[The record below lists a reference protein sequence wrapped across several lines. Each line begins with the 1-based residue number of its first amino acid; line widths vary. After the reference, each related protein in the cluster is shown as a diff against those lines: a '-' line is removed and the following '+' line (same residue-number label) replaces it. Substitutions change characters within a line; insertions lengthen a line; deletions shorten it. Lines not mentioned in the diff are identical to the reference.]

1 MSLFRIINTL
11 TLFSLLSV
19 ACHGDV
25 QFKREHIKSIS
36 VVAPVWKDYTNQDGS
51 GLYWDIIRNVY
62 EPLGIKVKIS
72 QAPWKRAM
80 KMVSKYRTYSA
91 IVGETLDSKE
101 SVIFPTYPIN
111 VKHMAVLTKKQVDFE
126 WLGVNSLKGKNVAWN
141 KGLNLIHNSDQG
153 FKLNEVRSVSKG
165 VRLLVQNEV
174 DFVIGDPNDINEALE
189 KQQLSSDDYA
199 TYQMQNGRDV
209 YLAFSVDDLSREL
222 IDIYNERIEDLSVS
236 GELEKIYKKWPSG
249 EIPQMLVGLA
259 DDLEEY

>member
-1 MSLFRIINTL
+1 MSIFRIINTL
-11 TLFSLLSV
+11 TLFSLLSLTCQ
-19 ACHGDV
+19 ADV

-36 VVAPVWKDYTNQDGS
+36 VVAPVWKDFTNKDGS
-51 GLYWDIIRNVY
+51 GLYWDMLRSIY

-111 VKHMAVLTKKQVDFE
+111 VKHMSVLTKNQIDFE
-126 WLGVNSLKGKNVAWN
+126 WAGADSLKDKNVAWV
-141 KGLNLIHNSDQG
+141 KGLNLVNNRDQG
-153 FKLNEVRSVSKG
+153 FNLHEVRSISKG
-165 VRLLVQNEV
+165 VKLLAQGEV
-174 DFVIGDPNDINEALE
+174 DFVIGDPNDINKAIE
-189 KQQLSSDDYA
+189 KQQLPIDKYA
-199 TYQMQNGRDV
+199 TYQMPEGRDV

-222 IDIYNERIEDLSVS
+222 IDIYNERVEDLSAS
-236 GELEKIYKKWPSG
+236 GELEKVYKKWPSS
-249 EIPQMLVGLA
+249 EIPKMLVGLS

>member
-101 SVIFPTYPIN
+101 SVIFPTYPIS
-111 VKHMAVLTKKQVDFE
+111 VKHTAVLTKKQVDFE
-126 WLGVNSLKGKNVAWN
+126 WNGVNSLKGKSVAWN
-141 KGLNLIHNSDQG
+141 KGLNLINNSDDG

-165 VRLLVQNEV
+165 VRLLSE
-174 DFVIGDPNDINEALE
+174 
-189 KQQLSSDDYA
+189 LS
-199 TYQMQNGRDV
+199 
-209 YLAFSVDDLSREL
+209 L
-222 IDIYNERIEDLSVS
+222 IHI
-236 GELEKIYKKWPSG
+236 
-249 EIPQMLVGLA
+249 
-259 DDLEEY
+259 